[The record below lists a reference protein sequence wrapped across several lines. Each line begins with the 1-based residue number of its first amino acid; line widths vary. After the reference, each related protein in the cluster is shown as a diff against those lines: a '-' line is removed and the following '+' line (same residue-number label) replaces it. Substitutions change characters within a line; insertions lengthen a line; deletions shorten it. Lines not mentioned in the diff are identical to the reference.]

1 MRAVAT
7 TRAKTRAAAWCAA
20 VATLA
25 GGCSG
30 GARSVRETAPQT
42 MPETMPEP
50 MPESMPE
57 SMRAEAWSAVS
68 TRVRIDRAR
77 QAVAFDATAVI
88 SEGFLEQYVC
98 TVGTREHES
107 LFAFEGKSSEIHAAL
122 LLAGFQPGT
131 PGRWREVPDANGA
144 VTLERV
150 PPAGDEI
157 SAQVRLP
164 SGEAHPL
171 DWFVR
176 ASPVA
181 PHAADA
187 APPSRLVFGGSRFIT
202 SRKTQQEFYA
212 ADASG
217 SLIGLVTFGD
227 ETIGAVEVIPDQV
240 EASPAVWEVFVERMP
255 PPGTKVT
262 IVLAPGRAARVPKSS
277 EIKR

>member
-7 TRAKTRAAAWCAA
+7 TRAAAWCAA
-20 VATLA
+20 VVTLA
-25 GGCSG
+25 GGCAG
-30 GARSVRETAPQT
+30 GARTPPEIAHQT
-42 MPETMPEP
+42 T
-50 MPESMPE
+50 PESMPE
-57 SMRAEAWSAVS
+57 STRAEAWSAVS
-68 TRVRIDRAR
+68 PRVRIDRAR

-98 TVGTREHES
+98 TVGMREHES
-107 LFAFEGKSSEIHAAL
+107 LFAFNGKASEIHAAL

-131 PGRWREVPDANGA
+131 PGRWREVPSADGA
-144 VTLERV
+144 FALERV
-150 PPAGDEI
+150 PPAGDEVF
-157 SAQVRLP
+157 ARVRLP
-164 SGEAHPL
+164 SGEERPL

-187 APPSRLVFGGSRFIT
+187 MPPSRLVFGGSKFIT
-202 SRKTQQEFYA
+202 SRKAQAEFYA

-227 ETIGAVEVIPDQV
+227 ETIGAVDVIPDQV
-240 EASPAVWEVFVERMP
+240 EVSPAVWEVFVGRMP
-255 PPGTKVT
+255 PPGTEVT
-262 IVLAPGRAARVPKSS
+262 IVLARERAADIPKST